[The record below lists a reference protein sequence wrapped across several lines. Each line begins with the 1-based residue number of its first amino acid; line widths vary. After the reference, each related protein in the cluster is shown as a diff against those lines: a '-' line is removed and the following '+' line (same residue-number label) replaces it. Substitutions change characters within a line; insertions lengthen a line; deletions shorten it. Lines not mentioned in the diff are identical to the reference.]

1 MQNNEITIII
11 NTFNSEDKIFSCLNS
26 IGSDYKIII
35 IENSD
40 NNKFKKKIEN
50 KYANVQCI
58 LTT

>member
-35 IENSD
+35 ID
-40 NNKFKKKIEN
+40 LKFLKNKFIIRE
-50 KYANVQCI
+50 I
-58 LTT
+58 LI